1 MTPTLSHQESKE
13 EEVARKAVSLDEIK
27 ERNRELWRQKELKR
41 RYEQKARLMNKSK
54 SRK

>member
-1 MTPTLSHQESKE
+1 MHPSPYQETE
-13 EEVARKAVSLDEIK
+13 EEEAVRKALSLDEIR
-27 ERNRELWRQKELKR
+27 ERNRELWRQKEMKR